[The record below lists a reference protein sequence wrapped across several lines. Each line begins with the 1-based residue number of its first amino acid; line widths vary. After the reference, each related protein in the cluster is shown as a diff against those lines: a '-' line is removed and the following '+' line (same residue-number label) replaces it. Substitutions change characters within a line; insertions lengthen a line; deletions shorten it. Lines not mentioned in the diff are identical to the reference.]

1 MKITQRHVQD
11 VVILDIDGQIMG
23 GPDSEVFQQTIQ
35 SLVAA
40 GKSKVVVNL
49 KSVNWMNSTG
59 LGVLISGFSLL
70 DKGGGKMRLLH
81 VSERIASLLEI
92 TKLSSIF
99 QSYDDEAAAVG
110 SF

>member
-35 SLVAA
+35 SLLTS
-40 GKSKVVVNL
+40 GKSKIVVNL
-49 KSVNWMNSTG
+49 QSVNWMNSTG
-59 LGVLISGFSLL
+59 LGILISGFSLL
-70 DKGGGKMRLLH
+70 DKSGGKMKLLH

-99 QSYDDEAAAVG
+99 ESYREESAAVR